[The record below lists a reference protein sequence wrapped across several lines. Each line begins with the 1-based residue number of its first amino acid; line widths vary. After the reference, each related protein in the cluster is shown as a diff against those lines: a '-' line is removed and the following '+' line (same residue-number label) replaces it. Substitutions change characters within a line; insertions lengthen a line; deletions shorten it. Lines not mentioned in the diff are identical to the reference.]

1 VQPLRVTSEGWK
13 FKGTTRSKYPAWAFK
28 PELRARILGEYRMY
42 VRRTPVSQ
50 IASHYGI
57 SEIQV
62 YQDLQKAK
70 AELFIRLRDSI
81 LATTLEQVEKRNL
94 LIQEAWATIDE
105 LRTTPISTFRARAEA
120 DLFRVIGEQEKAIEE
135 LLRLRTKEQQPALE
149 ESSDRPVVLR
159 IDLREQ
165 GTLTDTNHTGTL
177 TNTLEGTIIASES
190 QGFNVPPLGD
200 FDATAD

>member
-42 VRRTPVSQ
+42 VR
-50 IASHYGI
+50 
-57 SEIQV
+57 
-62 YQDLQKAK
+62 
-70 AELFIRLRDSI
+70 
-81 LATTLEQVEKRNL
+81 
-94 LIQEAWATIDE
+94 
-105 LRTTPISTFRARAEA
+105 
-120 DLFRVIGEQEKAIEE
+120 RVIGEQEKAIEE